1 LPNYNLG
8 KRIEITL
15 QTSTCTRS
23 DIEKWL
29 HFLRERGISK
39 PQAEAK
45 MVVLMDSKDED
56 ENNLHFLLKNETSYD
71 INIITDYIIY
81 IINCFRL
88 FKT

>member
-1 LPNYNLG
+1 LPNYDLG

-29 HFLRERGISK
+29 HFLRECGISK

-45 MVVLMDSKDED
+45 MVVLMDSKE
-56 ENNLHFLLKNETSYD
+56 KTKTTS
-71 INIITDYIIY
+71 T
-81 IINCFRL
+81 F
-88 FKT
+88 FKK